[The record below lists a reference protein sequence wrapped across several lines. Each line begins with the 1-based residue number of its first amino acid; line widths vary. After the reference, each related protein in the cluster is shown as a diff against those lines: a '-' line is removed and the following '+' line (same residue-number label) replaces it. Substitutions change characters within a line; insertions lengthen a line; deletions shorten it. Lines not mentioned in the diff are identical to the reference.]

1 MKTVYDAFNGS
12 KFMLMT
18 EACSGY
24 SLGTSWVGP
33 RHGEWGYGYTTSHDI
48 LWQLRNRASG
58 WVYWNL
64 MLDEIGGPNLAG
76 NYVDSPSYRINSTSF
91 ALNPSYFHMAHF
103 SRYVVPG
110 SVAVQ
115 ADVQCGA
122 RRQEYCQFVAF
133 KRPDGKLVVIM
144 TNDEITAGPIAGTGV
159 GIAVTPWLAKGQGSL
174 TLGSKTLSWK
184 VTCGSKTVSGTLP
197 WKSIQTVVC

>member
-110 SVAVQ
+110 SVAV
-115 ADVQCGA
+115 
-122 RRQEYCQFVAF
+122 YFFFFFVC
-133 KRPDGKLVVIM
+133 VSCV
-144 TNDEITAGPIAGTGV
+144 
-159 GIAVTPWLAKGQGSL
+159 L
-174 TLGSKTLSWK
+174 TY
-184 VTCGSKTVSGTLP
+184 
-197 WKSIQTVVC
+197 

>member
-33 RHGEWGYGYTTSHDI
+33 RHGEWSYGYTTSHDI

-110 SVAVQ
+110 SVAVYFG
-115 ADVQCGA
+115 VFFCVCFLCP
-122 RRQEYCQFVAF
+122 YLLKIF
-133 KRPDGKLVVIM
+133 
-144 TNDEITAGPIAGTGV
+144 AGTSGCSVWSTQTGV
-159 GIAVTPWLAKGQGSL
+159 
-174 TLGSKTLSWK
+174 LSIR
-184 VTCGSKTVSGTLP
+184 
-197 WKSIQTVVC
+197 SIQKT

>member
-1 MKTVYDAFNGS
+1 MVNGVTDTPHH
-12 KFMLMT
+12 MT
-18 EACSGY
+18 YFGNFEIVRVDGCIGISCSMR
-24 SLGTSWVGP
+24 SEDRTWL
-33 RHGEWGYGYTTSHDI
+33 ETTWT
-48 LWQLRNRASG
+48 L
-58 WVYWNL
+58 
-64 MLDEIGGPNLAG
+64 
-76 NYVDSPSYRINSTSF
+76 PSYRINSTSF

-103 SRYVVPG
+103 SRYVVPDLLRYVCFRFCVFV
-110 SVAVQ
+110 SKFLYPYLLKIFAVQ

>member
-110 SVAVQ
+110 SVAVRVFVFVFLFLVSLLTENICRYKRMFSVEH
-115 ADVQCGA
+115 AD
-122 RRQEYCQFVAF
+122 R
-133 KRPDGKLVVIM
+133 
-144 TNDEITAGPIAGTGV
+144 
-159 GIAVTPWLAKGQGSL
+159 
-174 TLGSKTLSWK
+174 
-184 VTCGSKTVSGTLP
+184 
-197 WKSIQTVVC
+197 SIVNS